1 MGTNN
6 RHVSPGES
14 ENLLSQHL
22 KEQQQIS
29 RAPSRQAIADA
40 AKHNFVKGGRFIPP
54 AHSSLPTAIPAP
66 RQKRITVPTNESKEK
81 HPDPRG
87 PLWEESTIGSALD
100 ESLAS
105 VGDGNNQKATQSPI
119 RNNHQGTTA
128 PLPRPEKAYYT
139 IEQNGRFTLAEDQQ
153 RSSLSSGLHS
163 DLSRDAYASPSVQ
176 PGISH
181 TNYFSE
187 PGEIIHPQP
196 RNLTRNNFPLR
207 EREAKYSSY
216 VEKPVATSFPTG
228 YNSMGN
234 QISKPTRQSAT
245 ITYEDAATK
254 AFTNP
259 RSTMFQFSSD
269 DGMADADDS
278 AIDEEQCTPRAV
290 RSSRPKS
297 SSKRFLQSPPQFS
310 TSEFGLRESSL
321 PKSMMNT
328 FPNRERER
336 GRKRKNP
343 ELDYDEASLKRMDY
357 SNLRDEPFDFDPAT
371 GNSPSLSMRSGTSL
385 LDRLHHFSSK
395 DVKAQAD
402 FFKTMTVDE
411 WEEAGD
417 WFLGQFGDVVNRL
430 KQARHAKRKIC
441 RDFETEI
448 EKRHQQ
454 VAGKMQIIDYTLQ
467 TMKSEGEIMMKD
479 KVID

>member
-119 RNNHQGTTA
+119 RNNHQ
-128 PLPRPEKAYYT
+128 
-139 IEQNGRFTLAEDQQ
+139 
-153 RSSLSSGLHS
+153 